1 MSIFGD
7 NNKKNTRTII
17 LITVVLLTIVL
28 LGLTVFFYLQTSSEN
43 YSSKYQAVFLT
54 NGQVYFGKVSTESDE
69 WIVMENVYYLKLK
82 QSLQGQGS
90 KELSESDVTLAKLGN
105 EIHGPTDM
113 MKINKKQVLFIEN
126 LSENSKVL
134 SAIQDHKKSTKENK

>member
-7 NNKKNTRTII
+7 NKKNTRSII
-17 LITVVLLTIVL
+17 LITFVLLTIIL
-28 LGLTVFFYLQTSSEN
+28 LGLTVFFYFQTISKD

-54 NGQVYFGKVSTESDE
+54 NGQVYFGKVTSEDHE
-69 WIVMENVYYLKLK
+69 WIVMEDVYYLKLK

-113 MKINKKQVLFIEN
+113 MKINKKQTLFIEN
-126 LSENSKVL
+126 LSKDSKVL
-134 SAIQDHKKSTKENK
+134 SAIQDYKRR